1 VLHARRAAG
10 RGETRGFVSEL
21 SSCRKDTFAIIRS
34 RSTKLVSAR
43 SYPKMH
49 ASESSVAICLLF
61 ASFVATHP
69 ARVVQRT
76 DAPRKCCVPG
86 HAFNEDLECVHVDGL
101 NYTTHDALQTLESQR
116 PSRQIVTMIASVQG
130 LSCGHDDATRF
141 YPPIHDAT
149 SRTPGEY
156 CIENMINGT
165 VVMAKCPDADSRMLS
180 DKENSTGTTVMMMK
194 TTTTIITVTT
204 ITTITTI
211 NVANVSPNASK
222 ENKKETIYHGNDL
235 RTVYFW
241 GAQTYMDTNVV
252 HVVLCIV
259 VVVVYLI
266 IPELGKSIYNRAVLR
281 HNFCLLVQG
290 CMLQFLGYCHLCDC
304 PINDNLAVLLWI
316 LQQYFT
322 NATVFWLN
330 VICFDMTLSIT
341 RFRWIVGSNNANQ
354 EENRRF
360 LLYGVFAWG
369 GALIPAVVAFILE
382 FCPGIPEDLSFKP
395 NYRRYLNGPN
405 YVVNL
410 YFFGI
415 PLITLFLNNV
425 LFVFTTYKIIRIQQS
440 TEIATR
446 NHTNVL
452 RKKYFLFLQMYLLM
466 GAPWFFGLLFACL
479 NKLVVLKICR
489 MIWPILWLLMLATD
503 KKLRQKFTSK
513 LRCIRKKQEATAT
526 SS

>member
-1 VLHARRAAG
+1 M
-10 RGETRGFVSEL
+10 
-21 SSCRKDTFAIIRS
+21 
-34 RSTKLVSAR
+34 KLVSAR
-43 SYPKMH
+43 SCPKMH
-49 ASESSVAICLLF
+49 AYSVAICLLF
-61 ASFVATHP
+61 ASCVATHP
-69 ARVVQRT
+69 TRVVQRT
-76 DAPRKCCVPG
+76 DPPRKCCVPDY
-86 HAFNEDLECVHVDGL
+86 AFNEDFECVHVEPDKL
-101 NYTTHDALQTLESQR
+101 NYTTHDALRTIESR
-116 PSRQIVTMIASVQG
+116 HPSRQIVTVIASVQG
-130 LSCGHDDATRF
+130 LSCVDDDVGATR
-141 YPPIHDAT
+141 PIHAT
-149 SRTPGEY
+149 LRIPGEY

-165 VVMAKCPDADSRMLS
+165 AVIAKCPDSDSQVIS
-180 DKENSTGTTVMMMK
+180 DRENSTGKAVMMK
-194 TTTTIITVTT
+194 TTTTTIITVTT

-211 NVANVSPNASK
+211 NLMNASSNTSK
-222 ENKKETIYHGNDL
+222 EEKKEILYHGSDL

-252 HVVLCIV
+252 HVILCII
-259 VVVVYLI
+259 VVVVYLS
-266 IPELGKSIYNRAVLR
+266 IPELGKNIYNRAVLR

-304 PINDNLAVLLWI
+304 PMNDNFAVLLWI

-360 LLYGVFAWG
+360 LLYSAFAWG

-382 FCPGIPEDLSFKP
+382 FCPGVPEDLPLKP
-395 NYRRYLNGPN
+395 NYRRYLYGPN
-405 YVVNL
+405 YIVNI

-425 LFVFTTYKIIRIQQS
+425 LFIFTTYKIIRIQRS

-503 KKLRQKFTSK
+503 KKLRQKLTGK
-513 LRCIRKKQEATAT
+513 LRCIKKKQEATT
-526 SS
+526 TGS

>member
-1 VLHARRAAG
+1 M
-10 RGETRGFVSEL
+10 
-21 SSCRKDTFAIIRS
+21 
-34 RSTKLVSAR
+34 KLVSAR
-43 SYPKMH
+43 SCPEMH

-69 ARVVQRT
+69 ARVVQRM
-76 DAPRKCCVPG
+76 DASRKCCVPG
-86 HAFNEDLECVHVDGL
+86 YAFNEDLECVHVEPDKL
-101 NYTTHDALQTLESQR
+101 NYTTHDALQTIESQH

-130 LSCGHDDATRF
+130 LSCSHDDAGTTRPRH
-141 YPPIHDAT
+141 YPPIHAT
-149 SRTPGEY
+149 LSIPGEY

-165 VVMAKCPDADSRMLS
+165 VVVVKCPDTDSQMIL
-180 DKENSTGTTVMMMK
+180 DKENLSGTTVMMK
-194 TTTTIITVTT
+194 TTATIITVTT

-211 NVANVSPNASK
+211 NVANVSSNTSK
-222 ENKKETIYHGNDL
+222 EDKKETVYHGSDL

-241 GAQTYMDTNVV
+241 GAQTYMDTNVA
-252 HVVLCIV
+252 HVVLCII
-259 VVVVYLI
+259 VVVVYLSV
-266 IPELGKSIYNRAVLR
+266 PELGKNIYNRAVLR

-304 PINDNLAVLLWI
+304 PMNDNFAVLLWI

-341 RFRWIVGSNNANQ
+341 RFRWIVGSNNVNQ

-360 LLYGVFAWG
+360 LLYSVFAWG
-369 GALIPAVVAFILE
+369 GALIPAIVAFILE
-382 FCPGIPEDLSFKP
+382 FCPGISEDLPFKP

-405 YVVNL
+405 YIVNI

-425 LFVFTTYKIIRIQQS
+425 LFIFTTYKIIMIQRS

-503 KKLRQKFTSK
+503 KKLRQKLTSK
-513 LRCIRKKQEATAT
+513 LRCIRKKQEATTT